1 MIAWLF
7 ISFLVGA
14 ALGQRFKVFVLL
26 PATSL
31 VLICTIAAGIARAPD
46 VWSIAVAAV
55 CVTIALQI
63 GYLIGTGIRYL
74 FAADGRAR
82 RRFFFPI

>member
-1 MIAWLF
+1 MMTLLF

-14 ALGQRFKVFVLL
+14 VLGQRFKVFVLV

-31 VLICTIAAGIARAPD
+31 ALICTIAAGIARAQHI
-46 VWSIAVAAV
+46 WSIAMAAV
-55 CVTIALQI
+55 GVTIALQI

-74 FAADGRAR
+74 IAADGPAR
-82 RRFFFPI
+82 RRFFSLR